1 VNEQPLDVLVV
12 DDDDITSETVER
24 ALRKVEGSFRVVAA
38 TDGVDALKVLRGE
51 STRRVRKPFV
61 VLLDLNMPTMN
72 GFEFLE
78 QLRNDRRL
86 RDTVVFVLTTSDSDA
101 DRSRAYHELIAGY
114 MVKSA
119 VGAQFSKLSTM
130 LREYSLAVRLPA

>member
-1 VNEQPLDVLVV
+1 MNEERLDVLVV

-24 ALRKVEGSFRVVAA
+24 ALRKVEGCYRVVAA
-38 TDGVDALKVLRGE
+38 SDGADALRVLRGE
-51 STRRVRKPFV
+51 TTRQVRKPFV

-86 RDTVVFVLTTSDSDA
+86 RDSVVFVLTTSDSDA

-114 MVKSA
+114 MVKSS

-130 LREYSLAVRLPA
+130 LREYSAAVRLPA